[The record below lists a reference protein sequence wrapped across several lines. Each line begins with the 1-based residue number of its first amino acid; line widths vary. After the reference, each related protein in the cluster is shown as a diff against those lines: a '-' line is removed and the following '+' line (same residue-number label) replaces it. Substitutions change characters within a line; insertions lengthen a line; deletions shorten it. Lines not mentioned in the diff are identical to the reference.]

1 MSNPGS
7 KMKTPSRSAVH
18 CSQDLSGLHNGDI
31 FSPSWPAPY
40 AMDANCLYTLSVE
53 DHLQV
58 ELNFSQ
64 AFDVEQSTDG
74 HCIDVLMVKLP
85 PFIVLFVQSADFT
98 LSLVT
103 LPVHLYYTDIS
114 IKAVINPV
122 IPL

>member
-7 KMKTPSRSAVH
+7 EMKTPSRSAVH

-40 AMDANCLYTLSVE
+40 SMDANCLYTLSVE
-53 DHLQV
+53 DDLQV

-64 AFDVEQSTDG
+64 AFDVEQSADG

-85 PFIVLFVQSADFT
+85 PLI
-98 LSLVT
+98 
-103 LPVHLYYTDIS
+103 
-114 IKAVINPV
+114 
-122 IPL
+122 